1 MRAISEFTNWRVVT
15 ISTFQLNDKSI
26 SADPRLVIER
36 TSSRPG
42 TLFTAFSSGRVMVTS
57 ICSIGITPLST
68 PTMMR
73 GKLVAG
79 NTAIGSESAS

>member
-1 MRAISEFTNWRVVT
+1 M
-15 ISTFQLNDKSI
+15 STFQLKDKST

-42 TLFTAFSSGRVMVTS
+42 TLLTASSSGRVMVTS
-57 ICSIGITPLST
+57 IWSMGITPLST

-79 NTAIGSESAS
+79 KTAIGSESAS

>member
-1 MRAISEFTNWRVVT
+1 M
-15 ISTFQLNDKSI
+15 STLQLKNKST

-42 TLFTAFSSGRVMVTS
+42 TLLTAFSMGRVMVTS
-57 ICSIGITPLST
+57 IWSIGITPLST
-68 PTMMR
+68 PMMIR

-79 NTAIGSESAS
+79 NTAIGNVKSLIDSDNRQHQ